1 MSEPRIL
8 TEHDID
14 EIADRAAEKALE
26 KVYAQVGA
34 SVLKKL
40 AWLIGVVVVGL
51 LMWLGN
57 NGNLPK

>member
-1 MSEPRIL
+1 MSDPRIL

>member
-1 MSEPRIL
+1 MASPRVL

-14 EIADRAAEKALE
+14 EIADRAAQKALE

-40 AWLIGVVVVGL
+40 AWLVGVAVIGLV
-51 LMWLGN
+51 MWLGS

>member
-1 MSEPRIL
+1 MNEPRVL

-40 AWLIGVVVVGL
+40 AWLVGVVVVGL
-51 LMWLGN
+51 LMWLGS

>member
-1 MSEPRIL
+1 MTTPRVL

-14 EIADRAAEKALE
+14 EIADRAAQKALE

-40 AWLIGVVVVGL
+40 AWLVGVAVIGLV
-51 LMWLGN
+51 MWLGS